1 MTAYFIEEGSA
12 MNKWKMILT
21 ALITACAIVPQTAAY
36 HLRGTP
42 IMRYDSQKLL
52 SGALSNLKEAESL
65 HTTLDLDLTVKVYG
79 LPLSAQA
86 VFDMTVFHSPL
97 KLRADTTLDLGLF
110 GRTSLQAY
118 ARQTKDA
125 YQLFFQK
132 DSAWQSATVA
142 DAELEKYDGGRMME
156 ACLTKLD
163 QLTFSG
169 KEWKSGKIL
178 NKYTGILRHEALQEL
193 LLDIGS
199 IDLLADLLK
208 KYDALESMGT
218 LLLENKSYIEE
229 LMKTSQDL
237 DVALWIEPETSYPV
251 QCQMD
256 ITQMLNE
263 ALEILKKQLPE
274 ENTSH
279 SKGLFLRNRSP
290 WSSLKISDAEIAI
303 FCDSFNSAED
313 FSIPVKALRSLKDA
327 AADRAEGFTATSWL
341 LAASNASARRNA
353 HFCSK
358 QKALKPASKQI
369 SRPFS
374 APPGARTLIK
384 SQVLYQLS

>member
-1 MTAYFIEEGSA
+1 

-21 ALITACAIVPQTAAY
+21 ALITACAIVPQTTAY
-36 HLRGTP
+36 YLKDTP
-42 IMRYDSQKLL
+42 VTRYDSQKLL
-52 SGALSNLKEAESL
+52 SGALSNLKEAKSL
-65 HTTLDLDLTVKVYG
+65 HTSLNLDLTVKVYG

-97 KLRADTTLDLGLF
+97 KLKADTTLDLGLF
-110 GRTSLQAY
+110 GHISQQAY

-156 ACLTKLD
+156 TCLTKLD
-163 QLTFSG
+163 HLTFSG

-178 NKYTGILRHEALQEL
+178 HKYTGILQHEALQAL
-193 LLDIGS
+193 LLDAGS
-199 IDLLADLLK
+199 IDLLAGLLK
-208 KYDALESMGT
+208 EYDALESMGT
-218 LLLENKSYIEE
+218 LLLENKNYIEE

-237 DVALWIEPETSYPV
+237 EVALWIEPKTSYPV

-274 ENTSH
+274 ENTSR

-290 WSSLKISDAEIAI
+290 WSSLKISNAEITI

-327 AADRAEGFTATSWL
+327 AANRADFYIKPVLPGIHSRSL
-341 LAASNASARRNA
+341 SASRNVINLNIA
-353 HFCSK
+353 FHHK
-358 QKALKPASKQI
+358 QKQGNIPKCIPI
-369 SRPFS
+369 FS
-374 APPGARTLIK
+374 
-384 SQVLYQLS
+384 

>member
-1 MTAYFIEEGSA
+1 

-21 ALITACAIVPQTAAY
+21 ALITACAIVPQTTAY
-36 HLRGTP
+36 YLKDTP
-42 IMRYDSQKLL
+42 VTRYDSPKLL
-52 SGALSNLKEAESL
+52 SGALSNLKEAKSL
-65 HTTLDLDLTVKVYG
+65 HTSLNLDLTVKVYG

-97 KLRADTTLDLGLF
+97 KLKADTTLDLGLF
-110 GRTSLQAY
+110 GHTSLQAY

-132 DSAWQSATVA
+132 DSVWQSATVA

-163 QLTFSG
+163 HLTFSG

-178 NKYTGILRHEALQEL
+178 HKYTGILQHEALQAL
-193 LLDIGS
+193 LLDAGS

-208 KYDALESMGT
+208 EYDTLESMGT

-237 DVALWIEPETSYPV
+237 EVALWIEPETSYPV

-274 ENTSH
+274 ENTSR

-290 WSSLKISDAEIAI
+290 WSSLKISNAEITI

-327 AADRAEGFTATSWL
+327 AANQAEGFTATSWL
-341 LAASNASARRNA
+341 LAASNASARHNA

-358 QKALKPASKQI
+358 QKVLKPASKQI
-369 SRPFS
+369 SRPFN
-374 APPGARTLIK
+374 APPGARTLDTLIK